1 MPIKFRCQQCRQ
13 FLGISRSKAG
23 SVVDCPTCGRT
34 IRIPELDGTVR
45 PLPKPSL
52 DLQDSSLARALD
64 ELASI
69 GTNSEEEFDSR
80 GQPDDFAS
88 AVVSDSD
95 DQFQAGSAGDSG
107 DQEHENAAVETHDP
121 PAANVVELKP
131 LPPPEPIELNPVESK
146 RREPP
151 PPASFDGDSSAERG
165 WKSTRQGDSWKHLL
179 ASAKPDDGLD
189 DASGGVA
196 AGDPAPVA
204 AHVAQGKS
212 AAVGASPQ
220 SAAFRLAPS
229 TWFAIAGIGALIFA
243 AGFWSGRITTF
254 QSTQLSPPPTGTPDV
269 DGSSTV
275 PESTGTAADDVPA
288 IRGRITCR
296 NENGEIRP
304 DVGARIFVLPLEHAD
319 SALIPSDSVW
329 IDATDEDRKQANDRI
344 RELGGGFGETDLSGE
359 FRVQLPSAGKF
370 HVLVLCNSRVRD
382 DADDISDIKQVVGGY
397 FDNPTKLLG
406 HVMLHLDEVQHPGTG
421 TTYWDF
427 QFPRS

>member
-34 IRIPELDGTVR
+34 IRIPDLDGTVR

-52 DLQDSSLARALD
+52 DLHDSSLARALD
-64 ELASI
+64 ELALI
-69 GTNSEEEFDSR
+69 GASSEDDFDSR
-80 GQPDDFAS
+80 GQKDDFAS

-107 DQEHENAAVETHDP
+107 DQEHENAAVKTHDP
-121 PAANVVELKP
+121 PAANVVDLKP

-179 ASAKPDDGLD
+179 ASAKPDDGLA
-189 DASGGVA
+189 DAPGGA
-196 AGDPAPVA
+196 AAAEPVP
-204 AHVAQGKS
+204 
-212 AAVGASPQ
+212 AAVSGSHENRAALAAAAQP
-220 SAAFRLAPS
+220 AAFRLAPS

-243 AGFWSGRITTF
+243 AGFWSGRITTL
-254 QSTQLSPPPTGTPDV
+254 QAGGSGPLPAGTPDV
-269 DGSSTV
+269 DGSSTGAPFTDSV
-275 PESTGTAADDVPA
+275 SGDVPA
-288 IRGRITCR
+288 IQGRITCR
-296 NENGEIRP
+296 SENGEIRP
-304 DVGARIFVLPLEHAD
+304 DVGARIFVLPFEHAD
-319 SALIPSDSVW
+319 ATLIPSDSVW
-329 IDATDEDRKQANDRI
+329 IDATDEDRKQANNRI
-344 RELGGGFGETDLSGE
+344 RELGGGFGETGLSGE
-359 FRVQLPSAGKF
+359 FHVQLPNAGKF

-382 DADDISDIKQVVGGY
+382 DAIDISDIKQVVGGY

-406 HVMLHLDEVQHPGTG
+406 HVMLHLDEVQHPGTR